1 MIIQYAQYPRDKF
14 NITVQILFLV
24 LCSILYSLGG
34 SIYEYYLSSR
44 LWYLTILKFQIQFL
58 EEHFI
63 ESFWSR
69 ELNCIFQTDR
79 TLNYEL
85 SKIITYMFARTSR
98 YGVPAILSYSTYR
111 RPVLLITEYTVLM
124 SF

>member
-44 LWYLTILKFQIQFL
+44 LLHLTILEFQIQL
-58 EEHFI
+58 LKENII
-63 ESFWSR
+63 ESFFVKER
-69 ELNCIFQTDR
+69 AE
-79 TLNYEL
+79 
-85 SKIITYMFARTSR
+85 
-98 YGVPAILSYSTYR
+98 
-111 RPVLLITEYTVLM
+111 TEISNL
-124 SF
+124 